1 MCICVCVWY
10 VRTNPERDILDE
22 DKAALI
28 EYNNSDDKSKVKTIK
43 QHQDRLDTYNASGM
57 ALLHHYNSL
66 CEDSKSSLAEE
77 GSDSVGS
84 QTTPAGTTGTPTPAV
99 SKTESGLTEIE
110 KTKQRVDKLKETLD
124 VMMAGQWVRR

>member
-1 MCICVCVWY
+1 MSNRSWCCLMVFTFDLSSELLYSI
-10 VRTNPERDILDE
+10 
-22 DKAALI
+22 KAALSSSRI
-28 EYNNSDDKSKVKTIK
+28 
-43 QHQDRLDTYNASGM
+43 
-57 ALLHHYNSL
+57 
-66 CEDSKSSLAEE
+66 SLAEA